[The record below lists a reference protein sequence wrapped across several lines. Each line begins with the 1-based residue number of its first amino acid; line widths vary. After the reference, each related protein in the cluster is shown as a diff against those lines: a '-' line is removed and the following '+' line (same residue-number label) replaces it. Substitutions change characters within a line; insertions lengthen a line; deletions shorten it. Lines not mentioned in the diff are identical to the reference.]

1 MVGYEK
7 MLRII
12 VAVNNDF
19 TQGIM
24 YMYILAS
31 FTYKMLQEL
40 SKQAEMIPIPMHKK
54 LNEKWTW
61 QW

>member
-1 MVGYEK
+1 MRIIVWVGFEK
-7 MLRII
+7 MLRIV

-24 YMYILAS
+24 YMYILDS

-40 SKQAEMIPIPMHKK
+40 SKQAETIPMHKK
-54 LNEKWTW
+54 LNEK
-61 QW
+61 

>member
-1 MVGYEK
+1 
-7 MLRII
+7 MLRIV

-40 SKQAEMIPIPMHKK
+40 SKQAETIPMHKK
-54 LNEKWTW
+54 LNEK
-61 QW
+61 